1 MNNTTLIIDN
11 NSVSRNR
18 LFNFINLKMPNLNL
32 IAKTG
37 DANDG
42 IALIKTQKPQ
52 LVFVNIEYLTASHF
66 MQLKEMKNS
75 SLVFITSGFVEEQ
88 LNKISNN
95 LFNESKK
102 DQPSIE
108 LKIDNLTQKIPLN
121 EVIRIEASANYSLIY
136 KTSSI
141 KPILVAKP
149 LKHLINSIDNP
160 YFIRPHQSHY
170 INKNFIEAFSKG
182 KNPYLLLKDK
192 TKIDI
197 ARRRLK
203 EIKDRIF

>member
-1 MNNTTLIIDN
+1 
-11 NSVSRNR
+11 
-18 LFNFINLKMPNLNL
+18 MPNLNL